1 MIRSFAVVLLTLAVL
16 PVLPETVLTNRAQRG
31 YDFTVTPNEPRRWTF
46 AHVQLRI
53 GVAFKS
59 CCLLSVLAVTI
70 CSDVAQYS
78 HREVQLPFAVYP
90 R

>member
-1 MIRSFAVVLLTLAVL
+1 MTSSYSADNIS
-16 PVLPETVLTNRAQRG
+16 
-31 YDFTVTPNEPRRWTF
+31 

-78 HREVQLPFAVYP
+78 HREVGCLLRYTRDKQINVFCCGQIAK
-90 R
+90 

>member
-1 MIRSFAVVLLTLAVL
+1 MTSSYSADNIS
-16 PVLPETVLTNRAQRG
+16 
-31 YDFTVTPNEPRRWTF
+31 

-78 HREVQLPFAVYP
+78 HREAVAFCGIP
-90 R
+90 AINRSTCFVVDR